1 WNVCAGG
8 RDEAVDQRPRRCCGG
23 AVWGGGAT
31 ALAEKICPAAAGSDL
46 SLPEL
51 VERGEKVS
59 RQGCFE
65 VL

>member
-1 WNVCAGG
+1 MKQLINVPAVVVAGRSGG
-8 RDEAVDQRPRRCCGG
+8 RS
-23 AVWGGGAT
+23 GGGAT
-31 ALAEKICPAAAGSDL
+31 VLAEKICPAAAGSDL

>member
-1 WNVCAGG
+1 MKQLINVPAVAVAEGAAG
-8 RDEAVDQRPRRCCGG
+8 RS
-23 AVWGGGAT
+23 GGGAT

-59 RQGCFE
+59 RQGCFG